1 MESQDDR
8 YGNPESDQ
16 GRYALSDRIAL
27 TCAHV
32 VNLALQRNEL
42 ALTAPAA
49 GTILT
54 LSFPMLGNGELR
66 QARILDWSSPG
77 YDGLDCVV
85 LELVE
90 AAPSEAGQTILAI
103 VPSEDIEDSHLLI
116 YASRSQKHPGALLA
130 ARMLGEVGGRWA
142 QLDMSGRSGV
152 QPGYSGCAVWSRE
165 QRATVGMMVA
175 RGSETDGFTGYFLPA
190 VRIADRFGKH
200 FPKETRRLPLRRQIS
215 FTLVSVLLFGLML
228 FHFMAHTGSATT
240 GLVPWAGGSKALAAF
255 FGAHCFAIILG
266 PYVMWHALMHARSF
280 ASRPWWQRVP
290 SPFGNRSAANLNN
303 TRLGAS
309 MVMLFLLLLPAAA
322 QGVFLD
328 QVFIDDGRRIV
339 ANTLEF
345 SGISED
351 DAPWCAPLEGKWCQ
365 ADGVGIWSFRLDG
378 PYFDHAYQIVGE
390 CDTSGQCSM
399 VTFFPLLHPT
409 ILFGGTLLA
418 YGFLLLFVFALVF
431 PWPFALTATQKNG
444 GH

>member
-1 MESQDDR
+1 MTSLPVKSERGLVAILAMSRD
-8 YGNPESDQ
+8 GTPIEVGKHVGTGSEHV
-16 GRYALSDRIAL
+16 GMGFLLSDRIAL
-27 TCAHV
+27 TCA
-32 VNLALQRNEL
+32 QL
-42 ALTAPAA
+42 ALTPPAA

-152 QPGYSGCAVWSRE
+152 P
-165 QRATVGMMVA
+165 
-175 RGSETDGFTGYFLPA
+175 
-190 VRIADRFGKH
+190 
-200 FPKETRRLPLRRQIS
+200 RRLPLRRQIS

-240 GLVPWAGGSKALAAF
+240 GLVPWAGGSKDLAAF

-303 TRLGAS
+303 TRLGAL

-328 QVFIDDGRRIV
+328 QAFIDDGRRIV
-339 ANTLEF
+339 ANTERF
-345 SGISED
+345 AGISKD
-351 DAPWCAPLEGKWCQ
+351 DATWCAPQEEKWCL

-378 PYFDHAYQIVGE
+378 PYFDHGYQIVGE
-390 CDTSGQCSM
+390 TCGVSGPCQM
-399 VTFFPLLHPT
+399 VTFFPLLQPA

-418 YGFLLLFVFALVF
+418 YGFFFLFVFALVF
-431 PWPFALTATQKNG
+431 PWHFALTATQKNG